1 MLNNLTNSSTTY
13 SVLFHKPRELLF
25 LGAVPAYLRTLQ
37 IHTQILYTLEM
48 GALQEILEKA
58 VLPAK

>member
-25 LGAVPAYLRTLQ
+25 LGAVPVYLRTLPL
-37 IHTQILYTLEM
+37 HTQILYTSEM
-48 GALQEILEKA
+48 GAL
-58 VLPAK
+58 